1 MMAGSTEAEQS
12 SRRDTP
18 PRPRAWGIGL
28 LVGAGLIIGG
38 WTLWTQLRYK
48 QAILEVEDH
57 IARGRYS
64 AACRNLEALLGWKA
78 DVNGGL
84 RYLLGSCE
92 LARGHIG
99 ATDKAWASVAP
110 GTEFS
115 ERAIL
120 GRMWLLHNEGR
131 LAKAERL
138 VSEAARDQRNNRTSL
153 MVGLVP
159 IMIETGRQD
168 EATELIEDR
177 WDDLNAIGQGALDP
191 AIKLLL
197 QHVEVTTG
205 EAAID
210 VVRTSLDEAA
220 KLAPDDD
227 RVWLGRAN
235 LAIRTGEMK
244 DAERWLNECEKQRPD
259 DRAVWRARL
268 KWAMAT
274 GRIGAV
280 ERAMTHLP
288 DDALLSAEQHRIN
301 AWLAGHRGDFAKERS
316 ELELLLGA
324 DPGDLSALDR
334 LIDLHKK
341 GGQPVLAA
349 KVVQKRNAVRELLD
363 RYMMLHGRKQPIRDA
378 EELARIAEQLGRGFE
393 ARGFLTIAVF
403 QERGRKDLWEKLRSF
418 DSSGRSR
425 SDGTTPSK
433 LNILDSL

>member
-1 MMAGSTEAEQS
+1 VGV
-12 SRRDTP
+12 R
-18 PRPRAWGIGL
+18 L
-28 LVGAGLIIGG
+28 LVCAGLIVSGCVS
-38 WTLWTQLRYK
+38 WSHRRY
-48 QAILEVEDH
+48 QNAMLEIDDQVAE
-57 IARGRYS
+57 GRYS
-64 AACRNLEALLGWKA
+64 AAYRNLEALLEWNA
-78 DVNGGL
+78 DGNGGL
-84 RYLLGSCE
+84 RYLLGTCE
-92 LARGHIG
+92 LARGRIG
-99 ATDKAWASVAP
+99 ATEKAWASVLP

-120 GRMWLLHNEGR
+120 GRMVLLQNEGR

-138 VSEAARDQRNNRTSL
+138 VSEAARDQRNNRTLL

-159 IMIETGRQD
+159 IMIDLGRQD

-177 WDDLNAIGQGALDP
+177 WEDLNALGQGALDP

-210 VVRTSLDEAA
+210 VVRTMLEEAA

-235 LAIRTGEMK
+235 LAIRTGDMT
-244 DAERWLNECEKQRPD
+244 DAEQWLNECETNRPD

-274 GRIGAV
+274 ERIDAV

-288 DDALLSAEQHRIN
+288 DVASLSAERHRTN
-301 AWLAGHRGDFAKERS
+301 AWLAGHRGDVAKERS
-316 ELELLLGA
+316 ELELLLA
-324 DPGDLSALDR
+324 AKPGDLSAFDR

-341 GGQPVLAA
+341 QGQPALAA
-349 KVVQKRNAVRELLD
+349 EVIQNRNAVRELLG
-363 RYMMLHGRKQPIRDA
+363 RYIMLYGRKQPIRDA
-378 EELARIAEQLGRGFE
+378 EELAQIAEQLGRRFE

-403 QERGRKDLWEKLRSF
+403 QEPRRKDLREKLQAFNSG
-418 DSSGRSR
+418 GRSR
-425 SDGTTPSK
+425 SDGTTALKS
-433 LNILDSL
+433 NMFDSL